1 MNKRIRELY
10 YNPMI
15 LKFGEDDLKN
25 NNVSLQDFIDWYSTY
40 KKVYTSSKTIINI
53 LKDLNSPLVEPFSE
67 YVKNNNDTSFYKN
80 CVKLGYTDTNKIL
93 NNDLQKLTD
102 KDIEKISFEDA
113 LLFCTNSQDNYLIV
127 NNRII
132 ILKLLNCKHIEKL
145 NDLKNA
151 RLERVQYLRN
161 IANNLKLRI
170 KFVKEID
177 VHMEGLDLLEKKDVG
192 VIIQLVKQYTY
203 KKKIMK
209 VVEYVIKDVKKI
221 EKIKKYLSYE
231 YTTYNKVDFFFLNR
245 KDHSLFDIFNKI
257 MEEHEEG
264 LHKTSAYVK
273 DRITDYKLR
282 IVNFLEYI
290 DIFVSNEIKLKTEGN
305 KDPILNFFH
314 TCTESQIYELLLN
327 YGSLSSYDNT
337 KVKSKNSKHH
347 QARHRLT
354 IAVMFLKKLDTICTH
369 CSTYIKSLKISLFL
383 NQIENKSELLDWDKR
398 RVYTDEEVD
407 NMVKIADTT
416 KDKLMITILREIGL
430 RNSAICNLKFKDIID
445 INRIP
450 KHACR
455 VKEKGNKIREFVTS
469 DKIKQYI
476 VSYVHE
482 VEQTGILFD
491 EKNKENMTKFVF
503 SRNKNL
509 DVKMGSATLNNVLKR
524 LGLKAGITNVNIQSH
539 TFRHTLV
546 GKLMDAGNNI
556 EVVSKFIGHSSVDT
570 TMNYYWLKN
579 ITELANEINNPFT
592 QTMITPEEKREEDNF
607 EIDLLNKKIDT
618 CFQIIGIYKNQISEA
633 KTIEELKNTVSS
645 NDVYINKILKYI
657 ADSEAGDTTSI
668 RSQRTQWL
676 NAM

>member
-1 MNKRIRELY
+1 MNKRILELY

-15 LKFGEDDLKN
+15 LKFSEDALKN

-53 LKDLNSPLVEPFSE
+53 LKDLNSPLVDPFSE

-93 NNDLQKLTD
+93 NNDLQKLSG
-102 KDIEKISFEDA
+102 KDIEKLPFEDA

-132 ILKLLNCKHIEKL
+132 ILKLLNCKHVEKL
-145 NDLKNA
+145 NELKNE
-151 RLERVQYLRN
+151 RLERVQYLRD

-192 VIIQLVKQYTY
+192 DIIQLVKQYTY

-209 VVEYVIKDVKKI
+209 VIEYVIKNKEKI

-264 LHKTSAYVK
+264 LHKTSAYV
-273 DRITDYKLR
+273 DSRITDYKLR

-290 DIFVSNEIKLKTEGN
+290 DGFISKVCKEKV
-305 KDPILNFFH
+305 DPILNFFH
-314 TCTESQIYELLLN
+314 TCTESQMYDLLLS
-327 YGSLSSYDNT
+327 YGNDSAHDNS

-369 CSTYIKSLKISLFL
+369 CSTYIKSIKISSFL

-398 RVYTDEEVD
+398 RVYTDDEVD
-407 NMVKIADTT
+407 NMLKMAETT

-450 KHACR
+450 KHVCR

-482 VEQTGILFD
+482 VEQGGILFD
-491 EKNKENMTKFVF
+491 EKNKDNMVKFVF

-524 LGLKAGITNVNIQSH
+524 IGLKAGITNVNIQSH

-579 ITELANEINNPFT
+579 ITELAKEINNPFT
-592 QTMITPEEKREEDNF
+592 QTMITAEEKREEDNF

-645 NDVYINKILKYI
+645 NDIYINKILKYI

-668 RSQRTQWL
+668 RSQRTEWL